1 MNNKKYIENIVLEQ
15 YYKLAV
21 DSLFEQTDDGYKLR
35 SIRIE
40 PLTDKQRATLK
51 KIPGGVQ
58 GFQIIAKGKNLKNN
72 ITHQQIVRSIQSS
85 RQYGDGSAYGQGLS
99 RLFIVDKVDLKK
111 KENRKQIWV
120 IFITKLKED
129 DIKKINKL
137 PKIGNSSYIIPKSN
151 FPSVNTELANVIKV
165 VSAPI
170 KVNIKKTDNKIDPP
184 TKEDEKESDEV
195 DETPPTSAGVPSLS
209 PMKLIS
215 LPKGQPK
222 ASDTYGFTNL
232 KSAFTGDRDGSY
244 AKTKPTLLTF
254 LKPFQSIPGFGFTS
268 TKRSSKLS
276 RAGNI
281 SDHWD
286 GNPTSYGVDIA
297 LKDMQINVGQETDKD
312 VVKTTIGD
320 KIFLSIMKA
329 IGKGIP
335 TKGGIFKAN
344 PITGFRIQVIWRTA
358 DHYDHIHVGLRN
370 EVAFEK
376 FSKMKQNNQDPNNS
390 DKNTTDNTVEPNDN
404 EQPGN
409 DNVNIVTPKL
419 SDKSTNNIKKRKA

>member
-1 MNNKKYIENIVLEQ
+1 ME
-15 YYKLAV
+15 KLTA
-21 DSLFEQTDDGYKLR
+21 E
-35 SIRIE
+35 
-40 PLTDKQRATLK
+40 
-51 KIPGGVQ
+51 
-58 GFQIIAKGKNLKNN
+58 
-72 ITHQQIVRSIQSS
+72 
-85 RQYGDGSAYGQGLS
+85 
-99 RLFIVDKVDLKK
+99 
-111 KENRKQIWV
+111 
-120 IFITKLKED
+120 
-129 DIKKINKL
+129 
-137 PKIGNSSYIIPKSN
+137 
-151 FPSVNTELANVIKV
+151 
-165 VSAPI
+165 
-170 KVNIKKTDNKIDPP
+170 
-184 TKEDEKESDEV
+184 
-195 DETPPTSAGVPSLS
+195 GVPSLA

-232 KSAFTGDRDGSY
+232 KSAFTGDLDGSY

-297 LKDMQINVGQETDKD
+297 LKDMEINVGQETDKD
-312 VVKTTIGD
+312 LVKDTIGD

-344 PITGFRIQVIWRTA
+344 PITGFRIQVIWRTE

-370 EVAFEK
+370 EVAFKK
-376 FSKMKQNNQDPNNS
+376 FSKIKQNNQDVA
-390 DKNTTDNTVEPNDN
+390 TTNDN
-404 EQPGN
+404 EIDN
-409 DNVNIVTPKL
+409 IDFDAEIDNVDFDNE
-419 SDKSTNNIKKRKA
+419 